1 MPTLDLETGKIF
13 VPKRLIL
20 RQADRL
26 WRLPAVQRAHHI
38 EKARER
44 LASGKR
50 SRSDAGPGGRTGV
63 AAARYHTRVILVG
76 PTAQW
81 GDCYQVR
88 AETRSTTVQFE
99 RLHHVEY
106 RGRST
111 VDPRVQP

>member
-1 MPTLDLETGKIF
+1 MPTLDIETGKIF

-50 SRSDAGPGGRTGV
+50 SRSDAALVLGV
-63 AAARYHTRVILVG
+63 EPASLPPAAV
-76 PTAQW
+76 P
-81 GDCYQVR
+81 
-88 AETRSTTVQFE
+88 E
-99 RLHHVEY
+99 
-106 RGRST
+106 
-111 VDPRVQP
+111 